1 MKIVSIS
8 IGFIGLVYK
17 KGEIVRVLKPG
28 TYLIGFSETLKIQ
41 NLQAAFMPA
50 EGLAI
55 ALKNGV
61 LSAFLHVL
69 EVKDN
74 EIAFRFEN
82 GRLAQ
87 IHTSGTYAFWNSL
100 VEYSFLVEDR
110 SKVEI
115 SAQIDRNLLEHPLVR
130 SMVRVFRV
138 EEFQRGL
145 LFIDH
150 SFSKLC
156 EAGEYMFWINTRVVS
171 MQLVDMRMRM
181 MEVSGQEVLTRDK
194 ASLRLTLFAS
204 YSVRDV
210 KKAVL
215 ENADYEK
222 QLYTA
227 LQLALRA
234 YIGTRSLDEILE
246 NKESIS
252 EFVLGELRVIVEA
265 MGIELKSV
273 GVRDIILPGEMKEIL
288 NRVLIAEKQAQAN
301 VIMRREETAS
311 TRSLLNTAKLMDENQ
326 TLFKLKEMEYIEKIA
341 DKIGTITVS
350 GNGQVMK
357 QLTEIFS

>member
-1 MKIVSIS
+1 MKKVNIS

-17 KGEIVRVLKPG
+17 KGEIVRVLKAG
-28 TYLIGFSETLKIQ
+28 TYWIGFSESQKTFS
-41 NLQAAFMPA
+41 LQAAFMPL

-55 ALKNGV
+55 ALKNEV
-61 LSAFLHVL
+61 VTPYLRLL

-74 EIAFRFEN
+74 EIAFRFEY

-87 IHTSGTYAFWNSL
+87 IHTAGSFAFWNLL
-100 VEYSFLVEDR
+100 VDYSFLIDDR
-110 SKVEI
+110 NKVEI
-115 SAQIDRNLLEHPLVR
+115 GTQIDRNLIEHPSLR
-130 SMVRVFRV
+130 SWIRVFRV
-138 EEFQRGL
+138 EEYQRGL

-150 SFSKLC
+150 TFSKLC
-156 EAGEYMFWINTRVVS
+156 EAGEYMFWNNTRVVN

-215 ENADYEK
+215 ENSDYEK

-252 EFVLGELRVIVEA
+252 EFVLNELRETA
-265 MGIELKSV
+265 GTMGIELKSV
-273 GVRDIILPGEMKEIL
+273 GVRDIILPGEMKDIL